1 MNKLP
6 YLNILE
12 VDRVE
17 KNDINNLVVI
27 DKEDEVKLADPSI
40 LGISDYNEL
49 SNKPSINDVP
59 LVGNVDLGQFDIPT
73 TDYIDTAVT
82 NKIEEIDINGVPLGD
97 PLEPD
102 IEFNTTHS
110 TSKLSFTLGNIDKV
124 VDVPVFSREDNT
136 AGIVTSYLYTELSD
150 KYTKAE
156 VDSFISNIN
165 SSLITKQGKLIP
177 GDNII
182 IENDVISTTTDRI
195 VVNLDSDIGW
205 SEVYNKIRSN
215 PDAFIYGYFSLDSRI
230 AVVPLMVYNR
240 AATINLLYNY
250 ILNDIIY
257 VRIYSIS
264 ETGTINRDV
273 KSYPLTVYYTKTEID
288 QRFGD
293 YVLDDDFNNY
303 TQGVDSS
310 ITAINESLSTLGGKF
325 DDYYTKSQVDESI
338 QDLDDNFDDYYTK
351 EETDNKYQPKGDYLT
366 EASIANKQDT
376 LVSGTNI
383 KTINGSSILGSGNL
397 VIDTVPVLY
406 YDGSSFAGGF
416 QDVFNAINNHK
427 SYEIYLPYN
436 NNLIKATN
444 VFISGSNITA
454 NVSVTNKTA
463 TNYISYVIRNDGT
476 FVNNSTSTNLQ
487 DKLSAGNNIVISN
500 NTVDWS
506 APEVQFI
513 NKIEDDGSD
522 IKYTTTNFYGG
533 EVTQVFPTVTTTTAG
548 LMSPADKIKLNNI
561 DTGGVSDYNDLTNK
575 PQINGVTLSG
585 NQTASALGL
594 ASSSEID
601 LIKAETNNKI
611 ADLANKSITSVAGAL
626 PKIVTIRAV
635 TQSEYNNLTPE
646 DSTLYIIV

>member
-17 KNDINNLVVI
+17 KDNINNLVVI

-40 LGISDYNEL
+40 LGITDYNEL

-59 LVGNVDLGQFDIPT
+59 LVGNIDLGQFDIPT

-82 NKIEEIDINGVPLGD
+82 NKIEDIDINGIPLGD
-97 PLEPD
+97 PLDPD
-102 IEFNTTHS
+102 IKFNTTHS
-110 TSKLSFTLGNIDKV
+110 TSKLSFTLGNINKV
-124 VDVPVFSREDNT
+124 VDVPVFSREDST

-150 KYTKAE
+150 KYTKNE
-156 VDSFISNIN
+156 VDSFISSIN
-165 SSLITKQGKLIP
+165 STLLTKQGKLIP
-177 GDNII
+177 GENII

-205 SEVYNKIRSN
+205 ADIYNKIRSN
-215 PDAFIYGYFSLDSRI
+215 PDVFIYGYFSLDSRI
-230 AVVPLMVYNR
+230 AVVPLMVHNR

-257 VRIYSIS
+257 LRNYSIAES
-264 ETGTINRDV
+264 GTISRDV
-273 KSYPLTVYYTKTEID
+273 KSYPLNVYYTKTEID

-310 ITAINESLSTLGGKF
+310 ITAINESLSALGSKF

-338 QDLDDNFDDYYTK
+338 QSVDNNFDNYYTI
-351 EETDNKYQPKGDYLT
+351 EEADNKYQPKGNYLT
-366 EASIANKQDT
+366 ESSIANKQDT
-376 LVSGTNI
+376 LISGTNI

-406 YDGSSFAGGF
+406 YDGSSFAGDF
-416 QDVFNAINNHK
+416 QGVFNAINNHK

-454 NVSVTNKTA
+454 NVSATNKTV

-476 FVNNSTSTNLQ
+476 FINNSTSANLQ
-487 DKLSAGNNIVISN
+487 DKLSAGDNIVISN
-500 NTVDWS
+500 NIVDWS

-513 NKIEDDGSD
+513 SKIEDDGSD

-561 DTGGVSDYNDLTNK
+561 DTGGVSSYNDLTNK
-575 PQINGVTLSG
+575 PQIDGVTLSG
-585 NQTASALGL
+585 NQTASTLGL
-594 ASSSEID
+594 ATSSEVNT
-601 LIKAETNNKI
+601 LRTETNNKI
-611 ADLANKSITSVAGAL
+611 TELTNKSVVSVSGAL
-626 PKIVTIRAV
+626 PKITTIRVV
-635 TQSEYNNLTPE
+635 TQSEYNSLTP
-646 DSTLYIIV
+646 DSSTLYIIA